1 MAEGRFDRASELV
14 TRSRWVTL
22 SNGLVRFDINDE
34 SERDVAKDEEW
45 RLIFRETLEHSTLQ
59 PRSTWDVL
67 AARATLALRG
77 RHQQPLH
84 SRAGEA
90 VPVATPVYE
99 FTCKRGRLSVT
110 LTWLTEER

>member
-1 MAEGRFDRASELV
+1 MKTRRRRLRLTVAIPLLVAVAVGVGCWAWVTWPQRRLARLCEAMAEGRFDRASELV

-59 PRSTWDVL
+59 PRSTWD
-67 AARATLALRG
+67 
-77 RHQQPLH
+77 
-84 SRAGEA
+84 
-90 VPVATPVYE
+90 
-99 FTCKRGRLSVT
+99 
-110 LTWLTEER
+110 